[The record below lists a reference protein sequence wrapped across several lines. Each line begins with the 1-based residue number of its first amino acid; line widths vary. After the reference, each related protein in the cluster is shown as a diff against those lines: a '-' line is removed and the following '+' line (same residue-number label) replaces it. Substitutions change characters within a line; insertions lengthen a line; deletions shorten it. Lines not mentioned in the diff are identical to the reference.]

1 MKDEG
6 VIVLLFLLD
15 TLCLVFNRFVLVS
28 FIGKEMMEEG
38 AWEGALFDVGT
49 AALPPFTRQ
58 GFTFEGGIGG

>member
-1 MKDEG
+1 MFG
-6 VIVLLFLLD
+6 LIGLFVI
-15 TLCLVFNRFVLVS
+15 VLVS